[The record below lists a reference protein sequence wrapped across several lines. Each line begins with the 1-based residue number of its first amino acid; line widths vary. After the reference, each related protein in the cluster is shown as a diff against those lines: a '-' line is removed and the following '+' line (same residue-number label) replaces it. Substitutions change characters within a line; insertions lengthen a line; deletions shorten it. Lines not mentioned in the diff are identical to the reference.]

1 MFTRSLSPYIRFKSK
16 SKSKNFKKSKKTNIK
31 NKNRPHSLSSLPLS
45 FNSLP
50 RSPLKKMSITKTNQ
64 GEEGTCVA
72 HTISRLIVKNIFE
85 RLYPLEMSLA
95 EENLYEKNNCNIYL
109 NTNINTKD
117 RNAGYL
123 DLTPTNC
130 GQKGYYKI
138 LLFLYVYY
146 IIRENF
152 DCDGVSYLSSS
163 YVLNLLFNTNN
174 AGTNIMPKIFQQ
186 SFHLPILN
194 VLLEKIKTIFKNKMN
209 IKYEIVDMA
218 NDNDNNAIIIIRKL
232 LDANLYV
239 GVSLSP
245 RYGDGHTATIVGHT
259 PYHFVIKNSWNTY
272 KDYIPYKYLNDHF
285 KIGYMSYKIN
295 QYYLILPIYEK
306 TERYDYALEGKNS
319 HIYVNYIEI
328 EKREMPEYKNW
339 ILKYVKQL

>member
-1 MFTRSLSPYIRFKSK
+1 MSTRSLSLSLSPYMKKSK
-16 SKSKNFKKSKKTNIK
+16 SKFKSRSKSKKSKKLIK
-31 NKNRPHSLSSLPLS
+31 LSSLPLS

-64 GEEGTCVA
+64 GEEGSCVA

-85 RLYPLEMSLA
+85 RLYPLEISLA
-95 EENLYEKNNCNIYL
+95 EEKLYEKNNCNIYL
-109 NTNINTKD
+109 NTKATKD
-117 RNAGYL
+117 SKSTNAGYL

-163 YVLNLLFNTNN
+163 YVLNLLFNDNN
-174 AGTNIMPKIFQQ
+174 DKNNIIMPKIFQQ
-186 SFHLPILN
+186 SIHLPILT
-194 VLLEKIKTIFKNKMN
+194 VLLEKIKSKSKMN
-209 IKYEIVDMA
+209 IKYEIVDM
-218 NDNDNNAIIIIRKL
+218 DNDNNAIIIIRKL
-232 LDANLYV
+232 LDAGLYV

-245 RYGDGHTATIVGHT
+245 RYGDDHTATIVGHT

-272 KDYIPYKYLNDHF
+272 KDYIPYKYLNDYF

-295 QYYLILPIYEK
+295 QYYLILPIYK
-306 TERYDYALEGKNS
+306 KMERYDYALEGKNS

-328 EKREMPEYKNW
+328 EKREMSEYKNW
-339 ILKYVKQL
+339 ILKYVKEL

>member
-1 MFTRSLSPYIRFKSK
+1 MSTRSSSPYIRKSR
-16 SKSKNFKKSKKTNIK
+16 SKTK
-31 NKNRPHSLSSLPLS
+31 SLPLS
-45 FNSLP
+45 FNSIP

-64 GEEGTCVA
+64 GEEGSCVA
-72 HTISRLIVKNIFE
+72 HTISRLIVKNVFE
-85 RLYPLEMSLA
+85 RLYPLKISLA
-95 EENLYEKNNCNIYL
+95 EEKLYEKNNCNIYL
-109 NTNINTKD
+109 NTDTDTKAKT
-117 RNAGYL
+117 NAGYL
-123 DLTPTNC
+123 DLTPTKC

-174 AGTNIMPKIFQQ
+174 THNVMPKIFQQ

-194 VLLEKIKTIFKNKMN
+194 VLLEKIKSIIKIN

-218 NDNDNNAIIIIRKL
+218 NDNNNNSIMIIRKL
-232 LDANLYV
+232 LDSGLYV

-272 KDYIPYKYLNDHF
+272 KDYIPYKYLNDYF

-295 QYYLILPIYEK
+295 QYYLILPIYK
-306 TERYDYALEGKNS
+306 HMERYDYALEGKDS

-328 EKREMPEYKNW
+328 EKREMTEYKNW
-339 ILKYVKQL
+339 ILNYVKQL